1 MKNKAP
7 ADTQPEA
14 RKHWRSVAARYRH
27 GVQVPV
33 CLSRYCPCALLSLY
47 SIQRLLLTHTKC
59 VHSAVRTAVP
69 VSIRP

>member
-14 RKHWRSVAARYRH
+14 RKHWRSVPARHTYR
-27 GVQVPV
+27 VQVPV
-33 CLSRYCPCALLSLY
+33 CLSRYSSCALLALM
-47 SIQRLLLTHTKC
+47 LTHTKC
-59 VHSAVRTAVP
+59 VHSAVRTTVQ